1 MPRIPTAKPTGS
13 AHDRALLLLARR
25 EHSERELL
33 GKLQL
38 RGFDVAESIAAL
50 HLLQEQNYQND
61 ERFAGCLVRQRIN
74 DGYGP
79 RWIIAELKTH
89 GINDASAQA
98 RIAAEDS
105 DWLVVARGQLRR
117 RYAGKAASTPTERN
131 KRAQFLLRR
140 GFEIDTVRSL
150 TRAADT
156 DGIAELD

>member
-1 MPRIPTAKPTGS
+1 MPRIPTEKPTGS
-13 AHDRALLLLARR
+13 AHDRALLLL
-25 EHSERELL
+25 E
-33 GKLQL
+33 
-38 RGFDVAESIAAL
+38 
-50 HLLQEQNYQND
+50 EQNYQND

-117 RYAGKAASTPTERN
+117 RYAGKAAATATERN